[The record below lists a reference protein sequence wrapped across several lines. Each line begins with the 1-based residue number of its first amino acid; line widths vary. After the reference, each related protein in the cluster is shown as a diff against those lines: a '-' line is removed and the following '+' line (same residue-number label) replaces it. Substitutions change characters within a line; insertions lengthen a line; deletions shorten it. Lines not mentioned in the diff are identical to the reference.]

1 MSDSEAG
8 PISNRAAPS
17 GVSGWLLF
25 FVLTLVV
32 FGPAFHIAAFLHS
45 YRQAIEV
52 FTRLSHPYSHY
63 VFYTIEQLV
72 GVALYGYGI
81 FAGIRL
87 WKTRPAALMH
97 AKRFLLLLVLY
108 HLADFAVAVNFTW
121 ILDPPGTVG
130 KYLPHAFP
138 RQMRNLIYP
147 VVWYSYLLNSKR
159 VRNTFFSETRPPLTL
174 T

>member
-1 MSDSEAG
+1 MSDSEAR

-17 GVSGWLLF
+17 GVGGWLLF

-32 FGPAFHIAAFLHS
+32 FGPAFHIAAFLRS
-45 YRQAIEV
+45 YRHAIEV
-52 FTRLSHPYSHY
+52 FARLSHPYSHY
-63 VFYTIEQLV
+63 LFYIIEQLA

-108 HLADFAVAVNFTW
+108 HLADFAMAVNFTW
-121 ILDPPGTVG
+121 ILDPPGTVD
-130 KYLPHAFP
+130 KYLPHAFL
-138 RQMRNLIYP
+138 RQMRNLVYP

-174 T
+174 L

>member
-1 MSDSEAG
+1 MSDSDAR

-17 GVSGWLLF
+17 GVGGWLLF

-32 FGPAFHIAAFLHS
+32 FAPAFHIATFLRS
-45 YRQAIEV
+45 YRHAIEV
-52 FTRLSHPYSHY
+52 SARLSHPYSHY
-63 VFYTIEQLV
+63 LFYIIEQV
-72 GVALYGYGI
+72 AGVALYGYGI

-108 HLADFAVAVNFTW
+108 HLADFAMAVNFAW
-121 ILDPPGTVG
+121 ILDPPGTMG
-130 KYLPHAFP
+130 KYLPHSLLG
-138 RQMRNLIYP
+138 QMRNLIYP
-147 VVWYSYLLNSKR
+147 VFWYSYLLNSKR